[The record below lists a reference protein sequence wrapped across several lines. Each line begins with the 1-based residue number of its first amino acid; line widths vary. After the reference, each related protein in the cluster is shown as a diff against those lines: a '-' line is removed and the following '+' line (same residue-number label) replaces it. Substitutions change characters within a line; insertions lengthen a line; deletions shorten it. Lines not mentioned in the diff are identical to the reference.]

1 MKIAKKALM
10 AGILCILGAAGYFV
24 YVSVHLKEV
33 KRTVVCALIAIPDGM
48 VIESESIA
56 LKQVKVE
63 EVPDGA
69 LTSLAD
75 AAGRLSLGVAAGQ
88 VIVHK
93 NHQPGL
99 SGSAT
104 GNENQSRSNQPA
116 DSSQTKGI
124 YTSGEPWTPSK
135 NVITLGGISGK
146 ARSDSACTIE
156 IGKAFMR
163 GKVAY
168 FRTSLQD
175 VSDYDQLAFFIKP
188 NENISSGEYRIDFCS
203 DAKGETPVIRLA
215 LPHLTKNE
223 WNRVLLDNG
232 AKLGCQT
239 QSIRLW
245 CVNGPST
252 VTLTIDSIFAC
263 KTGFSDKGNQ

>member
-1 MKIAKKALM
+1 M
-10 AGILCILGAAGYFV
+10 LGAAGYFV

-99 SGSAT
+99 SGSA
-104 GNENQSRSNQPA
+104 S
-116 DSSQTKGI
+116 
-124 YTSGEPWTPSK
+124 
-135 NVITLGGISGK
+135 
-146 ARSDSACTIE
+146 
-156 IGKAFMR
+156 
-163 GKVAY
+163 
-168 FRTSLQD
+168 
-175 VSDYDQLAFFIKP
+175 
-188 NENISSGEYRIDFCS
+188 
-203 DAKGETPVIRLA
+203 
-215 LPHLTKNE
+215 
-223 WNRVLLDNG
+223 
-232 AKLGCQT
+232 
-239 QSIRLW
+239 
-245 CVNGPST
+245 
-252 VTLTIDSIFAC
+252 
-263 KTGFSDKGNQ
+263 

>member
-1 MKIAKKALM
+1 MM
-10 AGILCILGAAGYFV
+10 GAAGYFV
-24 YVSVHLKEV
+24 YISVHSKEG
-33 KRTVVCALIAIPDGM
+33 KRAVVYALRVIPDGM

-56 LKQVKVE
+56 LKQVKAD
-63 EVPDGA
+63 EVPKGA
-69 LTSLAD
+69 VTSLAD
-75 AAGRLSLGVAAGQ
+75 AAGRLSLGIAAGQ

-99 SGSAT
+99 SGSAS
-104 GNENQSRSNQPA
+104 GNEHPSRSNQPA
-116 DSSQTKGI
+116 DSSQIKGI
-124 YTSGEPWTPSK
+124 FTSGEAWTPSK

-146 ARSDSACTIE
+146 ARSDSACRIQ

-168 FRTSLQD
+168 FRTALQD
-175 VSDYDQLAFFIKP
+175 LSDYDQLAFFIKP
-188 NENISSGEYRIDFCS
+188 NENISSGEFRIDFCS
-203 DAKGETPVIRLA
+203 DAKGETPVNRLE

-252 VTLTIDSIFAC
+252 VTLTIDCIFAC